1 MEKIDKILV
10 PIDFS
15 GCSEA
20 ALSYAVFLAAQ
31 LKAAILLTHVMNPA
45 GHAIDFPSI
54 YPLVDAELRNGLGQA
69 LERTADRWRRDGIAF
84 ETHLLNGDPADE
96 IGRAARALE
105 CDLIVMGTHG
115 RKGVAHFLMGSVAER
130 VVRSA
135 PVPVVTVR
143 QRRQRERV
151 GEEKETSIGITEE
164 RSTFTERGAG

>member
-20 ALSYAVFLAAQ
+20 ALSYAVFLAVQ

-45 GHAIDFPSI
+45 GHVDFPSI

-96 IGRAARALE
+96 IGRAARMLE

-115 RKGVAHFLMGSVAER
+115 RKGVVHFLMGSVAER
-130 VVRSA
+130 VIRSA

-143 QRRQRERV
+143 QKRQRERV
-151 GEEKETSIGITEE
+151 RKEEESFVGIRKG
-164 RSTFTERGAG
+164 RSAFTGGGAG

>member
-20 ALSYAVFLAAQ
+20 ALSYAVFLAAR
-31 LKAAILLTHVMNPA
+31 LKAAILLTHVMNWA
-45 GHAIDFPSI
+45 GHVDFPSI
-54 YPLVDAELRNGLGQA
+54 YPLVDAELRNGVGQA
-69 LERTADRWRRDGIAF
+69 LERTVDRWRREGIPF

-96 IGRAARALE
+96 IGRAARTFE

-115 RKGVAHFLMGSVAER
+115 RKGVAHFLLGSVAER

>member
-10 PIDFS
+10 PTDFS

-31 LKAAILLTHVMNPA
+31 LRAAILLAHVMNGV
-45 GHAIDFPSI
+45 GHVDFPSI

-69 LERTADRWRRDGIAF
+69 LERTADRWRREGIVF

-96 IGRAARALE
+96 IGRAARTLE

-115 RKGVAHFLMGSVAER
+115 RKGVAHLLMGSVAER

-143 QRRQRERV
+143 QRRQSERV
-151 GEEKETSIGITEE
+151 RKEEETFIGITKGL
-164 RSTFTERGAG
+164 SAFI